1 VTACNPEVRV
11 DINMLLEV
19 NKLSIGFNKKNIINN
34 LVRDVSFS
42 IPSGQVL
49 GLVGE
54 SGSGKTL
61 IASALSGLIPPPL
74 TRTGGKILYQGRE
87 IKFEHAHQDD
97 DDPRGRGIFLLF
109 QSPLAALNPTLKIG
123 RQIGETLKE
132 HFKLDRKTAMNQ
144 VAFLLESV
152 GIPANKSDSYPYEL
166 SGGMRQRVLIALAL
180 GLKPGLLIADEPFTG
195 LDAMHEKEILDLLER
210 LHLEGMSIL
219 IISHDLRLIADWADR
234 VAVLVEGALVE
245 ETAGHDLIRTARHPY
260 TRSLVENMVRLEKA
274 LEPPTAD

>member
-1 VTACNPEVRV
+1 
-11 DINMLLEV
+11 MLLEV
-19 NKLSIGFNKKNIINN
+19 KRLSIGFHKKNMINN

-42 IPSGQVL
+42 IPSGQIM

-74 TRTGGKILYQGRE
+74 TRTGGKIIFKGKE
-87 IKFEHAHQDD
+87 IKFEPALQEDGGL
-97 DDPRGRGIFLLF
+97 RGTGIFLLF
-109 QSPLAALNPTLKIG
+109 QSPLAALNPTMKIG
-123 RQIGETLKE
+123 WQIGETLKE

-144 VAFLLESV
+144 AGFLLESV
-152 GIPANKSDSYPYEL
+152 GLPANKSGSYPFEL

-195 LDAMHEKEILDLLER
+195 LDAMHEKEIIDLLER
-210 LHLEGMSIL
+210 LHLEGTAIL

-260 TRSLVENMVRLEKA
+260 TRSLVESMIRLEKA
-274 LEPPTAD
+274 LEPPSAD